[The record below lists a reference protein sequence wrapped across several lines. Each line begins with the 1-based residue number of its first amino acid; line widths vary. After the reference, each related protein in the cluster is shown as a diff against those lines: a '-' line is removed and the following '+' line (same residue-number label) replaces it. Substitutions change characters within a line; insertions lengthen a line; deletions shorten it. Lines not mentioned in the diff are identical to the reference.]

1 MIELSP
7 QSSNGRAVH
16 QWLQPWT
23 FSRREPDTLAERMQY
38 GRISENRI
46 GGIETEPS
54 YRLQCHFR
62 GKLRRKAQRK
72 KITGPLTNCTILGQV
87 PSSLPHHP
95 QRRRTTSTTIENI
108 EQRLVHYAVL
118 AALASKY

>member
-23 FSRREPDTLAERMQY
+23 FSRREPDTLAERMRYDQDI
-38 GRISENRI
+38 REQNR
-46 GGIETEPS
+46 GIETEPS

-108 EQRLVHYAVL
+108 EQSVHYAAP